1 MPPTPLAAQ
10 DIPTGQIILWSAVL
24 ILILLG
30 LFVFLSFYRK
40 WMTSSEPTTG
50 GPAFTLSD
58 LRKLHKEGKMTTEEY
73 EKAKAAIIGPLKTSL
88 PDPLKRETRETRD
101 PTRDSPRRTPPPPVE

>member
-1 MPPTPLAAQ
+1 MPAILLAEK
-10 DIPTGQIILWSAVL
+10 DISAVILWSA
-24 ILILLG
+24 ILIVNILG
-30 LFVFLSFYRK
+30 LFVLLSFYRK

-73 EKAKAAIIGPLKTSL
+73 EKAKAAIIGPRDSSR
-88 PDPLKRETRETRD
+88 PRPLKAE
-101 PTRDSPRRTPPPPVE
+101 